1 MRFHLLIVRSE
12 KNVIP
17 ACDAY
22 FYFLKLVEFV
32 LLFIYISLTVIYAVV
47 IAFKLC
53 GFYTKENHHI
63 LMNI

>member
-1 MRFHLLIVRSE
+1 MRSE
-12 KNVIP
+12 KNVLP
-17 ACDAY
+17 PY

-32 LLFIYISLTVIYAVV
+32 LYMCVYMCIYISLTIIYAVV

-53 GFYTKENHHI
+53 GFYTKENHI